1 MMKPSESL
9 RVAGRPIAY
18 YPKLAKPLGGVN
30 AAILFGHFFYW
41 HDRTQHELGIYRTA
55 EEIEIET
62 GLSVQEQRTARAKLR
77 ERGVLIETEKRIEHR
92 IYYKLNLDA
101 FDDLMVQ
108 HSGSEE
114 STAPKCNINSP
125 ELQNQ
130 HSGSEESTAPK
141 CNINSPELQN
151 QHSGS
156 EESTAVIRTED
167 LTEDLTVNTP
177 LPPNGENG
185 KDDLNANAFVSADAK
200 TYGQVNQEILQTVEQ
215 EAEAEQST
223 LKTSSESKTDSSR
236 KGNRQDGNVPRR
248 RRADSVPCQ
257 AIADCYNEI
266 LGDRLPNV
274 QLLNETRKRAITA
287 RWMEIKGTKAPNGK
301 IRFESTEDGLNWFA
315 SVFRKVAMNPFWM
328 GDNSSGFAVSF
339 DWIFKPANFLK
350 IIEWRPPKH

>member
-1 MMKPSESL
+1 MMETNEKPSF
-9 RVAGRPIAY
+9 Y
-18 YPKLAKPLGGVN
+18 
-30 AAILFGHFFYW
+30 AILPAHVRYEKRLKPAERLLFAEISALTNKFGYCTASNGYFAELYETKKETVSRWISHLS
-41 HDRTQHELGIYRTA
+41 ELGF
-55 EEIEIET
+55 
-62 GLSVQEQRTARAKLR
+62 VKLEMVYEGKQIKGR
-77 ERGVLIETEKRIEHR
+77 KIWIDEKVMTPIDEKVKGNNTR
-92 IYYKLNLDA
+92 LNNTRL
-101 FDDLMVQ
+101 
-108 HSGSEE
+108 
-114 STAPKCNINSP
+114 N
-125 ELQNQ
+125 
-130 HSGSEESTAPK
+130 
-141 CNINSPELQN
+141 
-151 QHSGS
+151 
-156 EESTAVIRTED
+156 
-167 LTEDLTVNTP
+167 NTP
-177 LPPNGENG
+177 LPPNDENG

-200 TYGQVNQEILQTVEQ
+200 THEQDDQDVLQTVEQ

-223 LKTSSESKTDSSR
+223 LKTNSESKTDSSR

-248 RRADSVPCQ
+248 RRSDSVPCQ

>member
-1 MMKPSESL
+1 MMETNEKPSF
-9 RVAGRPIAY
+9 Y
-18 YPKLAKPLGGVN
+18 
-30 AAILFGHFFYW
+30 AILPAYVRYEKRLKPAERLLFAEISALTNKLGYCTASNGYFAELYETKKETVSRWISHLS
-41 HDRTQHELGIYRTA
+41 ELGF
-55 EEIEIET
+55 
-62 GLSVQEQRTARAKLR
+62 VKLEMVYEGKQIKGR
-77 ERGVLIETEKRIEHR
+77 KIWIDEKVMTPIDEKVMTPIDEKVMTPIDEKVKGNNTR
-92 IYYKLNLDA
+92 LNNTRL
-101 FDDLMVQ
+101 
-108 HSGSEE
+108 
-114 STAPKCNINSP
+114 N
-125 ELQNQ
+125 
-130 HSGSEESTAPK
+130 
-141 CNINSPELQN
+141 
-151 QHSGS
+151 
-156 EESTAVIRTED
+156 
-167 LTEDLTVNTP
+167 NTP
-177 LPPNGENG
+177 LPPNDENG
-185 KDDLNANAFVSADAK
+185 KDDLNANAFVSANAK
-200 TYGQVNQEILQTVEQ
+200 THEQDDQDVLQTVEQ

-223 LKTSSESKTDSSR
+223 LKTNSESKTDSSR

>member
-1 MMKPSESL
+1 METNEKPSF
-9 RVAGRPIAY
+9 Y
-18 YPKLAKPLGGVN
+18 
-30 AAILFGHFFYW
+30 AILPAHVRYEKRLKPAERLLFAEISALTNKFGYCTASNGYFAELYETKKETVSRWISHLS
-41 HDRTQHELGIYRTA
+41 ELGF
-55 EEIEIET
+55 
-62 GLSVQEQRTARAKLR
+62 VKLEMVYEGKQIKGR
-77 ERGVLIETEKRIEHR
+77 KIWIDEKVMTPIDEKVKGNNTR
-92 IYYKLNLDA
+92 LNNTRL
-101 FDDLMVQ
+101 
-108 HSGSEE
+108 
-114 STAPKCNINSP
+114 N
-125 ELQNQ
+125 
-130 HSGSEESTAPK
+130 
-141 CNINSPELQN
+141 
-151 QHSGS
+151 
-156 EESTAVIRTED
+156 
-167 LTEDLTVNTP
+167 NTP
-177 LPPNGENG
+177 LPPNDENG

-200 TYGQVNQEILQTVEQ
+200 THEQDDQDVLQTVGQ

-223 LKTSSESKTDSSR
+223 LKTSSESETDSSR

-248 RRADSVPCQ
+248 RRSDSVPCQ

>member
-18 YPKLAKPLGGVN
+18 YPKLTKPLGGVN

-41 HDRTQHELGIYRTA
+41 NDKTQYELGIYRTA

-101 FDDLMVQ
+101 FDDLMLQ

-130 HSGSEESTAPK
+130 HSG
-141 CNINSPELQN
+141 N
-151 QHSGS
+151 

-167 LTEDLTVNTP
+167 LTEDLAVYTP
-177 LPPNGENG
+177 LPPNAEDG
-185 KDDLNANAFVSADAK
+185 KGGLNADAFVSADAE
-200 TYGQVNQEILQTVEQ
+200 TCERGTDEP
-215 EAEAEQST
+215 
-223 LKTSSESKTDSSR
+223 TSLETKNDSN
-236 KGNRQDGNVPRR
+236 GNGSLSGKPKNANVPRR
-248 RRADSVPCQ
+248 RKSDGVPLQ
-257 AIADCYNEI
+257 EIADLYNEV
-266 LGDRLPNV
+266 LGGRLPSV
-274 QLLNETRKRAITA
+274 QVLNDTRKRAIVN
-287 RWMEIKGTKAPNGK
+287 RWCEMLGTVAPNGK
-301 IRFESTEDGLNWFA
+301 VRFGDKETGLAWFA
-315 SVFRKVAMNPFWM
+315 GFFRKVAMNPFWM
-328 GDNSSGFAVSF
+328 GENQTGFAVNF
-339 DWIFKPANFLK
+339 DWIFKAGNFVK
-350 IIEWRPPKH
+350 ILEWHPPKTN

>member
-1 MMKPSESL
+1 MMSIIRSNREHSYTIVSNKVYDKNQLSWQAMGLLGYLLTKPDNWQVM
-9 RVAGRPIAY
+9 VAELVNVTKGTKKPTGQCGVYNIINELKEKGFISVRKNTDGSTDYTVYDEPIQQSNQAN
-18 YPKLAKPLGGVN
+18 PNQANPNQAETTLVN
-30 AAILFGHFFYW
+30 
-41 HDRTQHELGIYRTA
+41 
-55 EEIEIET
+55 
-62 GLSVQEQRTARAKLR
+62 
-77 ERGVLIETEKRIEHR
+77 TE
-92 IYYKLNLDA
+92 YKQLLNN
-101 FDDLMVQ
+101 
-108 HSGSEE
+108 
-114 STAPKCNINSP
+114 T
-125 ELQNQ
+125 
-130 HSGSEESTAPK
+130 
-141 CNINSPELQN
+141 
-151 QHSGS
+151 
-156 EESTAVIRTED
+156 
-167 LTEDLTVNTP
+167 NTP
-177 LPPNGENG
+177 LPQSDENG
-185 KDDLNANAFVSADAK
+185 KDDLNADAFVSADAK
-200 TYGQVNQEILQTVEQ
+200 THEQDDQDVLQTVGQ

-223 LKTSSESKTDSSR
+223 LKTNSESKTDSSR

-248 RRADSVPCQ
+248 RRSDAVPCQ

>member
-1 MMKPSESL
+1 MMETNEKPSF
-9 RVAGRPIAY
+9 Y
-18 YPKLAKPLGGVN
+18 
-30 AAILFGHFFYW
+30 AILPAYVRYEKRLKPAERLLFAEISALTNKFGYCTASNGYFAELYGIEKATVSRWISHLS
-41 HDRTQHELGIYRTA
+41 ELGF
-55 EEIEIET
+55 
-62 GLSVQEQRTARAKLR
+62 LR
-77 ERGVLIETEKRIEHR
+77 LEMVYEGKQIKGRKIWIDEKVMTPIDEKVKGNNTR
-92 IYYKLNLDA
+92 LNNTRL
-101 FDDLMVQ
+101 
-108 HSGSEE
+108 
-114 STAPKCNINSP
+114 N
-125 ELQNQ
+125 
-130 HSGSEESTAPK
+130 
-141 CNINSPELQN
+141 
-151 QHSGS
+151 
-156 EESTAVIRTED
+156 
-167 LTEDLTVNTP
+167 NTP
-177 LPPNGENG
+177 LPPNDENS

-200 TYGQVNQEILQTVEQ
+200 THEQDDQDVLQTVGQ

-223 LKTSSESKTDSSR
+223 LKTNSESKTDSSR

-248 RRADSVPCQ
+248 RRSDSVPCQ

>member
-1 MMKPSESL
+1 MMETNEKPSF
-9 RVAGRPIAY
+9 Y
-18 YPKLAKPLGGVN
+18 
-30 AAILFGHFFYW
+30 AILPAHVRYEKRLKPAERLLFAEISALTNKFGYCTASNGYFAELYETKKETVSRWISHLS
-41 HDRTQHELGIYRTA
+41 ELGF
-55 EEIEIET
+55 
-62 GLSVQEQRTARAKLR
+62 VKLEMVYEGKQIKGR
-77 ERGVLIETEKRIEHR
+77 RIWIDEKVMTPIDEKVMTPIDEKVKGNNTRFNNTR
-92 IYYKLNLDA
+92 FN
-101 FDDLMVQ
+101 
-108 HSGSEE
+108 
-114 STAPKCNINSP
+114 
-125 ELQNQ
+125 
-130 HSGSEESTAPK
+130 
-141 CNINSPELQN
+141 
-151 QHSGS
+151 
-156 EESTAVIRTED
+156 
-167 LTEDLTVNTP
+167 NTP
-177 LPPNGENG
+177 LPPNDENG

-200 TYGQVNQEILQTVEQ
+200 TCGQVNQEILQTVEQ

-223 LKTSSESKTDSSR
+223 LKTNNESKTDSSR

-248 RRADSVPCQ
+248 RRSDAVPCQ

>member
-1 MMKPSESL
+1 METNEKPSF
-9 RVAGRPIAY
+9 Y
-18 YPKLAKPLGGVN
+18 
-30 AAILFGHFFYW
+30 AILPAYVRYEKRLKPAERLLFAEISALTNKLGYCTASNGYFAELYETKKETVSRWISHLS
-41 HDRTQHELGIYRTA
+41 ELGF
-55 EEIEIET
+55 
-62 GLSVQEQRTARAKLR
+62 VKLEMVYEGKQIKGR
-77 ERGVLIETEKRIEHR
+77 KIWIDEKVMTPIDEKVMTPIDEKVMTPIDEKVKGNNTR
-92 IYYKLNLDA
+92 LNNTRL
-101 FDDLMVQ
+101 
-108 HSGSEE
+108 
-114 STAPKCNINSP
+114 N
-125 ELQNQ
+125 
-130 HSGSEESTAPK
+130 
-141 CNINSPELQN
+141 
-151 QHSGS
+151 
-156 EESTAVIRTED
+156 
-167 LTEDLTVNTP
+167 NTP
-177 LPPNGENG
+177 LPPNDENG
-185 KDDLNANAFVSADAK
+185 KDDLNANAFVSANAK
-200 TYGQVNQEILQTVEQ
+200 THEQDDQDVLQTVEQ

-223 LKTSSESKTDSSR
+223 LKTNSESKTDSSR